1 MVKQTARLFA
11 CIILCAVVSLF
22 PGCSIQ
28 YDDLRLSNDE
38 QLGERLSQYIDN
50 DTQVTNLI
58 DKSMPAELPMY
69 RIHKRVITDKE
80 YDDIL
85 MVLGISKPLSAKQW
99 VNRKD
104 NRLHIQLIDVIT
116 ATRAFFGM
124 SPEELESNARGVFSK
139 LSVMEG
145 TYEYVGQRASYRRI
159 DNQGE
164 HILSAGAGFCPI
176 IDGIRVVG
184 NGTCWF
190 YFDGE
195 GIVELIIE
203 LYDYE
208 EIGTMKLIPLQDAI
222 ERITTPDDFSVDSDG
237 ESNMIGIIDTL
248 QVNRIELRYVNQ
260 FSQGKKFLIPVYCFF
275 GVAIDKEG
283 VQSKFT
289 SIVNAFSS

>member
-1 MVKQTARLFA
+1 MKQTARLFA

-164 HILSAGAGFCPI
+164 HILSAGAAFCPI

-184 NGTCWF
+184 NGTFWF

-237 ESNMIGIIDTL
+237 ESNMMGIIDTM
-248 QVNRIELRYVNQ
+248 QVNQIELRYVNQ
-260 FSQGKKFLIPVYCFF
+260 FSKGKKALIPVYCFI
-275 GVAIDKEG
+275 GIAIDKEG

>member
-1 MVKQTARLFA
+1 MKQTARLFA

-58 DKSMPAELPMY
+58 DKSMPAELLPMY

-237 ESNMIGIIDTL
+237 ESNMMGIIDTM
-248 QVNRIELRYVNQ
+248 QVNQIELRYVNQ
-260 FSQGKKFLIPVYCFF
+260 FSKGKKALIPVYCFI
-275 GVAIDKEG
+275 GIAIDKEG

>member
-1 MVKQTARLFA
+1 MKQTARLFA
-11 CIILCAVVSLF
+11 CIILCAVVSLL

-28 YDDLRLSNDE
+28 YDDLRLSNGE

-237 ESNMIGIIDTL
+237 ESNMMGIIDTM
-248 QVNRIELRYVNQ
+248 QVNQIELRYVNQ
-260 FSQGKKFLIPVYCFF
+260 FSKGKKALIPVYCFI
-275 GVAIDKEG
+275 GIAIDKEG

>member
-1 MVKQTARLFA
+1 MKQTARLFA

-237 ESNMIGIIDTL
+237 ESNMMGIIDTM
-248 QVNRIELRYVNQ
+248 QVNQIELRYVNQ
-260 FSQGKKFLIPVYCFF
+260 FSKGKKALIPVYCFI
-275 GVAIDKEG
+275 GIAIDKEG

>member
-1 MVKQTARLFA
+1 MKQTARLFA

-145 TYEYVGQRASYRRI
+145 TYEYVGQRASYRHI

-164 HILSAGAGFCPI
+164 HILSAGAAFCPI

-275 GVAIDKEG
+275 GVAIDKEE